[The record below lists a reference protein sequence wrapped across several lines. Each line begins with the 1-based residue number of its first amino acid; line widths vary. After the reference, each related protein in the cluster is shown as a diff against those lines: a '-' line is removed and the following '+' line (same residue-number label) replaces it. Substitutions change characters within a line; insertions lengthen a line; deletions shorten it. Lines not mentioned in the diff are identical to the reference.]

1 MKFNKVETDISLMT
15 IKITEDHRTRQDKRG
30 KRENLL
36 EVPKSFCGQK
46 RDLISFESFNS
57 KTQFF
62 FHPNSFSRLAQDF
75 LGNYHATNSL
85 LYAELNFK
93 KLPKNSKIV
102 LPKNDIIEFVRNLF
116 YFFFLRCFSSSCM
129 FASIIQ
135 KEKIDVFHSIFL
147 FTWKI
152 MLLTYFPSKRWNA
165 TFINCHR
172 VRKKEEKKQ
181 SAMKN
186 WSQHFSLLFLPIK

>member
-1 MKFNKVETDISLMT
+1 MSLSTVKRNSSFIQTVFRGSHRIFWETIMQQILYSTQNWISKKCQKM
-15 IKITEDHRTRQDKRG
+15 
-30 KRENLL
+30 
-36 EVPKSFCGQK
+36 PK
-46 RDLISFESFNS
+46 N
-57 KTQFF
+57 
-62 FHPNSFSRLAQDF
+62 A
-75 LGNYHATNSL
+75 
-85 LYAELNFK
+85 
-93 KLPKNSKIV
+93 KNSKIV
-102 LPKNDIIEFVRNLF
+102 LTKKDITEFVRNLF

-172 VRKKEEKKQ
+172 VRKKKAISNEKLVLTF
-181 SAMKN
+181 
-186 WSQHFSLLFLPIK
+186 FSTFPANQIQRVQ